1 MARRSILSRRALP
14 AMALVV
20 LTVAALVTAVA
31 LAAVPPNLTK
41 AVEAQRRVATE
52 RPQDAGVHND
62 LANLLLL
69 ADQPEEAEAAYRR
82 AIELDPRK
90 VSALFNLG
98 LLLQQRGEVREALRL
113 YREVVEV
120 DPRHAWAH
128 YQIGTLYE
136 GWNQDGKAIG
146 WYARAFALDS
156 QLAFRE
162 VNPHIVENSLVTEA
176 MLHAYQN
183 DVEMPQAP
191 KVYDEPGRIA
201 SLLVPLPQPSETPA
215 PAAADRQ
222 AGTPAQPRDSA
233 RNRPTTGQ
241 TAQPGDRQPGVL
253 NPSDL
258 RPGRATGQA
267 APQGPNRGRQVPGQ
281 AGVPRGLRQ
290 WERPE
295 PGQPY
300 PPQGG
305 MSPDGRTQQPGAVVT
320 PPPGGVYY
328 RPGVPSSGRLDLRIV
343 PSGPGRQGDRDA
355 RG

>member
-14 AMALVV
+14 AMARVV
-20 LTVAALVTAVA
+20 LALTAITAITAVGAVA
-31 LAAVPPNLTK
+31 LTAVPPNLAR
-41 AVEAQRRVATE
+41 AVEAQRRLATE

-69 ADQPEEAEAAYRR
+69 ADRPDEAEAAYRR

-98 LLLQQRGEVREALRL
+98 LLMQQKGEVREALRL
-113 YREVVEV
+113 YREAVEA

-136 GWNQDGKAIG
+136 GWNQDGKAVN
-146 WYARAFALDS
+146 WYSRAFSLDP
-156 QLAFRE
+156 QLAFPE
-162 VNPHIVENSLVTEA
+162 VNPHIVENGLVTEA
-176 MLHAYQN
+176 MLHAYQG

-201 SLLVPLPQPSETPA
+201 KLLVPPPPPAETPA
-215 PAAADRQ
+215 PAGADRQ
-222 AGTPAQPRDSA
+222 ADTAGRQRDSA
-233 RNRPTTGQ
+233 RNRPGQ
-241 TAQPGDRQPGVL
+241 PAQPGDRQPNVL

-258 RPGRATGQA
+258 RPGRATGQV
-267 APQGPNRGRQVPGQ
+267 APQGPNRGRTMQGGQ
-281 AGVPRGLRQ
+281 PGVPRGLRQ

-295 PGQPY
+295 PGQAY
-300 PPQGG
+300 PNGPA
-305 MSPDGRTQQPGAVVT
+305 PDGRTQQPGAVVT

-343 PSGPGRQGDRDA
+343 PSGPGRRQDE